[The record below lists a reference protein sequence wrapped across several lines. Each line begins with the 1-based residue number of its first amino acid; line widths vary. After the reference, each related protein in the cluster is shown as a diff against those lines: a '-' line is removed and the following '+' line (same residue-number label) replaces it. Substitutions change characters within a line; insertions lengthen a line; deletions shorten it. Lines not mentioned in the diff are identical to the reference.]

1 MSGWTVV
8 ERINRGLNS
17 WEKITATV
25 RGFGFIEDIDNSLL
39 SWEGSFMP
47 EPDEFAANSME
58 EEDPFGVE
66 LKASL
71 AVSFAI

>member
-1 MSGWTVV
+1 MAGKRSLPRSEAPVSL
-8 ERINRGLNS
+8 RIL
-17 WEKITATV
+17 ITL
-25 RGFGFIEDIDNSLL
+25 LL

-47 EPDEFAANSME
+47 EPDELAANSME

>member
-1 MSGWTVV
+1 
-8 ERINRGLNS
+8 
-17 WEKITATV
+17 
-25 RGFGFIEDIDNSLL
+25 
-39 SWEGSFMP
+39 MP

-71 AVSFAI
+71 AVLFAI